1 MMRTHLRIVVFTLSH
16 RDHTHGRSRTG
27 QRPAFDSRNR
37 FRDKEPGWRSK
48 KERGKKKRDLLA
60 LSPIRN
66 AALPCLPRASTEC
79 ARSVPRVCP
88 KVSPPSLSLCLSP
101 RTIPMCRRRSVKGGR
116 RGARSSSQPGLAWTI
131 AVGVLGSGHSSMLR
145 FPFFLSS
152 RLPPGNHQPD
162 DVDVARQ
169 RGE

>member
-1 MMRTHLRIVVFTLSH
+1 MVAHALGKDRRSI
-16 RDHTHGRSRTG
+16 HGT
-27 QRPAFDSRNR
+27 AFGTKSPDGN
-37 FRDKEPGWRSK
+37 WK
-48 KERGKKKRDLLA
+48 KRERGKKRDLLA

-66 AALPCLPRASTEC
+66 AALPCPPRAFTEC
-79 ARSVPRVCP
+79 ARFVPRVCP

-101 RTIPMCRRRSVKGGR
+101 RMIPMCRRRSVKGGR
-116 RGARSSSQPGLAWTI
+116 RGARSSSQPGLAWTSV
-131 AVGVLGSGHSSMLR
+131 VGVLGSGHSSVLR